1 MSAFN
6 ALANDPFSAGS
17 KWPRVLV
24 VDDVEDNREI
34 LRRRLMAARFE
45 VETACSGAECLETLA
60 DRPFDIVLLD
70 HMMPGMDGIE
80 TLTAIRAKWPKAELP
95 VIMVTARDDDPLIV
109 KAFEIGANDFVA
121 KPFSFPVLAART
133 RAQLEAIGKL

>member
-1 MSAFN
+1 MSTPHHTVNDAF
-6 ALANDPFSAGS
+6 AGAES
-17 KWPRVLV
+17 WPRVLV

-45 VETACSGAECLETLA
+45 VDTARSGNECLEMLA
-60 DRPFDIVLLD
+60 AKRYDIVLLD
-70 HMMPGMDGIE
+70 QMMPGMDGIE
-80 TLTAIRAKWPKAELP
+80 TLARIRGQWPKSALP

-109 KAFEIGANDFVA
+109 RAFDLGANDFVA

-133 RAQLEAIGKL
+133 RAQLEAVRR

>member
-1 MSAFN
+1 MSAPSP
-6 ALANDPFSAGS
+6 LAKDPFAGDAA
-17 KWPRVLV
+17 WPRVLV

-45 VETACSGAECLETLA
+45 VETACSGAECLEMLA
-60 DRPFDIVLLD
+60 ARPFDIVLLD
-70 HMMPGMDGIE
+70 YMMPGMDGVE
-80 TLTAIRAKWPKAELP
+80 TLAVIRSKWSKSVLP

-109 KAFEIGANDFVA
+109 KAFDMGANDFVA

-133 RAQLEAIGKL
+133 RAQLEAAKG

>member
-1 MSAFN
+1 MSAPQP
-6 ALANDPFSAGS
+6 LANSPFTAEER
-17 KWPRVLV
+17 WPRVLV
-24 VDDVEDNREI
+24 VDDIEDNREI

-45 VETACSGAECLETLA
+45 VVTACSGAECLEVLGES
-60 DRPFDIVLLD
+60 PFDIVLLD

-80 TLTAIRAKWPKAELP
+80 TLTAIREKWPKTVLP

-109 KAFEIGANDFVA
+109 KAFDIGANDFVA

-133 RAQLEAIGKL
+133 RAQLEAAKK

>member
-1 MSAFN
+1 
-6 ALANDPFSAGS
+6 
-17 KWPRVLV
+17 VLV
-24 VDDVEDNREI
+24 VDDIEDNREI

-45 VETACSGAECLETLA
+45 VITACSGAECLEVLA
-60 DRPFDIVLLD
+60 ESPFDIVLLD

-80 TLTAIRAKWPKAELP
+80 TLTAIRAKWPKTELP

-109 KAFEIGANDFVA
+109 KAFDLGANDFVA

-133 RAQLEAIGKL
+133 RAQLDAVRK

>member
-1 MSAFN
+1 MSATQT
-6 ALANDPFSAGS
+6 LVKDPFAGDE

-45 VETACSGAECLETLA
+45 VETACSGAECLEMLA
-60 DRPFDIVLLD
+60 AKPFDIVLLD
-70 HMMPGMDGIE
+70 HMMPGMDGME
-80 TLTAIRAKWPKAELP
+80 TLAVLRSKWSKTELP

-109 KAFEIGANDFVA
+109 KAFDMGANDFVA

-133 RAQLEAIGKL
+133 RAQLEAVAR

>member
-1 MSAFN
+1 MSATQP
-6 ALANDPFSAGS
+6 LVKDPFAADAN
-17 KWPRVLV
+17 WPRVLV

-45 VETACSGAECLETLA
+45 VETACSGAECLEMLA
-60 DRPFDIVLLD
+60 AGKFDIVLLD
-70 HMMPGMDGIE
+70 HMMPGMDGME
-80 TLTAIRAKWPKAELP
+80 TLAVIRSKWAKTQLP

-109 KAFEIGANDFVA
+109 KAFDMGANDFVA

-133 RAQLEAIGKL
+133 RAQIEAVRGA

>member
-1 MSAFN
+1 MTAHN
-6 ALANDPFSAGS
+6 ALANDPLAADT

-34 LRRRLMAARFE
+34 LRRRLMAARFD
-45 VETACSGAECLETLA
+45 VETACSGAECLETLS
-60 DRPFDIVLLD
+60 DRAFDIVLLD
-70 HMMPGMDGIE
+70 HMMPGMDGLE
-80 TLTAIRAKWPKAELP
+80 TLTAIRAIWPKAVLP
-95 VIMVTARDDDPLIV
+95 VILVTARDDDPLIV

-133 RAQLEAIGKL
+133 RAQLEAIGK

>member
-1 MSAFN
+1 MTAPN
-6 ALANDPFSAGS
+6 AHATDPFSADAQ
-17 KWPRVLV
+17 WPRVLV

-34 LRRRLMAARFE
+34 LRRRLMAARFD
-45 VETACSGAECLETLA
+45 VETACSGLECLETLA
-60 DRPFDIVLLD
+60 ERPFDIVLLD

-80 TLTAIRAKWPKAELP
+80 TLTAIRAKWSKTALP

-109 KAFEIGANDFVA
+109 RAFEIGANDFVA

-133 RAQLEAIGKL
+133 RAQLEAVGK